1 MPYIR
6 MNGDRAEIIK
16 REAITQIREQRLP
29 EDHETYTGI
38 LNQLDNT
45 IRPRGPG
52 QGSLNNAHG
61 DWYEWML
68 AVEAWNV
75 AANNPDAD
83 LALLLPNIRR
93 FDLSRLYTPRIHDI
107 IADLRHKVQQT
118 GNISFISSN
127 PDFVILDRAVVDRVI
142 PELAPIALFS
152 NDAID
157 TLDNAYLN
165 FSNQCSFEEIK
176 GYISVKTSL
185 RPDRRLQIPHEGSL
199 MKAVYVHIQTREWII
214 NPNGIR
220 YYAISTA
227 INDTDVEALNTVAT
241 HSITTVSSVPQAA
254 VDQLFSVNSPVEAR
268 AVFDQVLRPQEVA
281 DNL

>member
-199 MKAVYVHIQTREWII
+199 MKAVYVHIQTREWIM
-214 NPNGIR
+214 PFASR
-220 YYAISTA
+220 FP
-227 INDTDVEALNTVAT
+227 LL
-241 HSITTVSSVPQAA
+241 H
-254 VDQLFSVNSPVEAR
+254 F
-268 AVFDQVLRPQEVA
+268 
-281 DNL
+281 

>member
-6 MNGDRAEIIK
+6 MNGGSVEVIK
-16 REAITQIREQRLP
+16 REAITHIRGQILP
-29 EDHETYTGI
+29 QNHETYTDI
-38 LNQLDNT
+38 LNHLGST
-45 IRPRGPG
+45 LRLRGAG
-52 QGSLNNAHG
+52 QGAQNNARG

-68 AVEAWNV
+68 AVEAWNT
-75 AANNPDAD
+75 AARNPDAD

-93 FDLSRLYTPRIHDI
+93 FDLSRLYTHRIQDI
-107 IADLRHKVQQT
+107 IADLRRKVQQT

-127 PDFVILDRAVVDRVI
+127 PDFVILDRDVVNRVM
-142 PELAPIALFS
+142 PVLNPIATFS
-152 NDAID
+152 NAAID
-157 TLDNAYLN
+157 ALDNAYLA
-165 FSNQCSFEEIK
+165 FADQCSFEEIK

-214 NPNGIR
+214 NPNGIK

-227 INDTDVEALNTVAT
+227 INESDIEALNTVAT

-254 VDQLFSVNSPVEAR
+254 VDQLFAVNSPTEAR
-268 AVFDQVLRPQEVA
+268 AVFEQILVSENGEDE
-281 DNL
+281 D